1 MTYWSSVFVNEL
13 SLHYRKN
20 SIHTDM
26 SLKQQILDDLKTA
39 MKAKEAD
46 KLTVLRSLK
55 AKLLEKEISER
66 KGGEASLS
74 DEQVVEVLMKAA
86 KQRKESID
94 QFEEGGRDDLVEKEK
109 FELEIIE
116 KYLPEMMDEDE
127 IREEVK
133 AQIDKMGATGMSD
146 MGKVMGALM
155 GRLKGKAEGAAI
167 SRIVKEE
174 LSK

>member
-1 MTYWSSVFVNEL
+1 
-13 SLHYRKN
+13 
-20 SIHTDM
+20 M
-26 SLKQQILDDLKTA
+26 SLKNKILDDLKSA

-46 KLTVLRSLK
+46 KLNVLRSLK

-66 KGGEASLS
+66 KDGEASLS

-94 QFEEGGRDDLVEKEK
+94 QFEEGGRDDLADKEK

-116 KYLPEMMDEDE
+116 EYLPEMMDEDE
-127 IREEVK
+127 IRNAVK
-133 AQIDKMGATGMSD
+133 KQIDQMGATDISD

-155 GRLKGKAEGAAI
+155 GQLKGKAEGATI
-167 SRIVKEE
+167 SKIVKEE